1 MCLSGFRCFQ
11 TPFEMPF
18 TGEPLKRWGP
28 DVTGLEASDF
38 AEGIDVRLSGV
49 RVSRDSPCWKKDK
62 SSCAADPS
70 CTWVSYTLLETCM
83 PKA

>member
-1 MCLSGFRCFQ
+1 MTFNGQPLK
-11 TPFEMPF
+11 MPF
-18 TGEPLKRWGP
+18 TGEPLKRSGP

-38 AEGIDVRLSGV
+38 ADGINVQWNAV

-70 CTWVSYTLLETCM
+70 CTWFSAKSLETCM
-83 PKA
+83 PQA